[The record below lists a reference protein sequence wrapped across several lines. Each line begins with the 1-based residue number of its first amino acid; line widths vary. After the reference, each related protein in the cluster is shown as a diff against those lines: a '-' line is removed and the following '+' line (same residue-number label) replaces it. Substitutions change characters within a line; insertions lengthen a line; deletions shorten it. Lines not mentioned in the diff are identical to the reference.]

1 MVLHHRMDPN
11 FGQSLDGLSFVLCFI
26 FVPAIPLDRNNSEP
40 NMLKVDEQPQVS
52 TGDLPVYWRH
62 SLQVPSPPLVGKLWH
77 LQSCNQEVFDFA
89 FCYLILYS
97 YKLMLFS
104 NYVTLHIR
112 KALINLLF
120 KGGVQ
125 FSNLHNPDSPLFGII
140 LVYTSQS
147 VIIFQ
152 D

>member
-1 MVLHHRMDPN
+1 
-11 FGQSLDGLSFVLCFI
+11 
-26 FVPAIPLDRNNSEP
+26 
-40 NMLKVDEQPQVS
+40 MLKVGEQPQVS
-52 TGDLPVYWRH
+52 TGDLPVYWRR
-62 SLQVPSPPLVGKLWH
+62 SLQVPYPPLVGKLWH
-77 LQSCNQEVFDFA
+77 LQSCNQEGFDFA

-125 FSNLHNPDSPLFGII
+125 FSNLHNPDSPLFGVI

-147 VIIFQ
+147 VIIFK